1 MTSSPRSGSVLKT
14 HTAEPFSLES
24 RSLRF
29 GFLAVLAALLC
40 ALALVAAAASPAAAL
55 ETERWTAKSNQDS
68 GNEVMGG
75 TPTRVTWQGQSAQDE
90 SIASISLDLPEGTVM
105 DASNVKATVLQGTE
119 RIGVDWTINVN
130 GAQADVIFDE
140 PLQPGYMVMVE
151 FNECVLPPNGGTFPV
166 VGSYTLAD
174 GTTRDIPDDGKTI
187 TVVGTSAAEQ
197 LSVWLAEQPAVQA
210 WNSVKFL
217 HLFFDPSIAV
227 TSVPAVFSGWLLAL
241 LMVIVSF
248 PLAIPLGLMW
258 SFMRMAK
265 NRVLCAIASCY
276 INIIRGTPLFLQI
289 YIAYFGLPQM
299 GVNISGFWMGIIV
312 LFLNSSAYLAEIFRA
327 GIQSIP
333 KGQFEASR
341 SLGMNGAQTMV
352 FVIIPQT
359 VRRVIPTMTS
369 EFILMYKD
377 TSLLAAVG
385 VYEIISNARIITAA
399 TGNMTPYIVGALFYL
414 IVTIPATRAIN
425 HMEKK
430 LADGGRKRRK
440 AVAAATPGV
449 PVVEEVATHAVAAD
463 GDADMTM
470 SMRLS
475 ETFAISPEG
484 AIYGEEKKALRHK
497 ARRDDKDGK
506 GDPRE

>member
-1 MTSSPRSGSVLKT
+1 M
-14 HTAEPFSLES
+14 
-24 RSLRF
+24 
-29 GFLAVLAALLC
+29 
-40 ALALVAAAASPAAAL
+40 

-75 TPTRVTWQGQSAQDE
+75 TPTRVTWQGQSSEDE
-90 SIASISLDLPEGTVM
+90 SISSLTLDLPEGSVV
-105 DASNVKATVLQGTE
+105 DAANVKVTVLSGTE
-119 RIGVDWTINVN
+119 RLDTEWTVNVN
-130 GAQADVIFDE
+130 GSQAEVIFGE
-140 PLQPGYMVMVE
+140 PTEPGQMVMLE
-151 FNECVLPPNGGTFPV
+151 FNECVLPPAGGTFPV
-166 VGSYTLAD
+166 AGTYTLAD
-174 GTTRDIPDDGKTI
+174 GATLDIPDSGKSI
-187 TVVGTSAAEQ
+187 TVVGTTAAES
-197 LSVWLAEQPAVQA
+197 LSVWLNDQPAVQA

-217 HLFFDPSIAV
+217 HLFFDPAIAV

-241 LMVIVSF
+241 AMVIISF

-265 NRVLCAIASCY
+265 NRILCGIASCY

-299 GVNISGFWMGIIV
+299 GVNISGFAMGIIV
-312 LFLNSSAYLAEIFRA
+312 LVLNSSAYLAEIFRA

-341 SLGMNGAQTMV
+341 SLGMNGAQTMLH
-352 FVIIPQT
+352 VIIPQT

-399 TGNMTPYIVGALFYL
+399 TGNMTPYIVGAIFYL

-425 HMEKK
+425 HMEKR
-430 LADGGRKRRK
+430 LAEGSRKRKKARAQAEAAGVIEPAPVAMR
-440 AVAAATPGV
+440 AVAT
-449 PVVEEVATHAVAAD
+449 D
-463 GDADMTM
+463 GDADMTT

-475 ETFAISPEG
+475 ESFAISPEG
-484 AIYGEEKKALRHK
+484 ALYAQEKKAERHK

-506 GDPRE
+506 GDARE